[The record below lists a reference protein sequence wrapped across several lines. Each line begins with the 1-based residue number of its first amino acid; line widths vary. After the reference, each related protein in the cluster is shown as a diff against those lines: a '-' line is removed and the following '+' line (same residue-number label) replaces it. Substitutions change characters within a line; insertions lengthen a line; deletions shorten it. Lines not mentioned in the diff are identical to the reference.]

1 MGNVMIFKRP
11 NTRCNETARREV
23 LLLGCV
29 SCAVFFSLNAFA
41 SNINKPASPVM
52 EHAVGVDVD
61 GGRGAISK
69 SRVVPLKRK
78 MDLATSTEAHK
89 INKQNRPEIKSQRIA
104 QTVSTQP
111 NKKVESTEAKTN
123 VKAGD
128 VKHVSAT
135 PKDGETWDSAAT
147 RYDQSDPAKSV
158 TKGVRVE
165 DIIEPT
171 IDYRYSSARRKN
183 PFIPEVILSGK
194 AARQRELSPND
205 VEIPI
210 VSPLQAFA
218 VARLA
223 VIGVWE
229 TDNGI
234 WKALIRTPATQGI
247 EAKLGDPI
255 GNSGGRLMTINP
267 DSVVVREFSVRSDG
281 TREYRD
287 IPLYMGSDLPA
298 ASDDKVGGRLILRPG
313 ASQPEIIAPQA
324 DLGNPTDSVISASPA
339 VVGGDKPG
347 TLKTVETQSSVPA
360 SSNMPSSGPPAQ
372 VSPTNPGADTSSF
385 NSPMAPSGSFPSQG
399 PTDNA
404 PPSVPINPEVKV
416 QSATPVMGGEQ

>member
-1 MGNVMIFKRP
+1 MIFKGP
-11 NTRCNETARREV
+11 NRRCSEMARRDALRVGGV
-23 LLLGCV
+23 LC
-29 SCAVFFSLNAFA
+29 SVFFSLNTFA
-41 SNINKPASPVM
+41 SSINKPASPLM
-52 EHAVGVDVD
+52 EHAVGVDLD
-61 GGRGAISK
+61 SGRSAISK

-78 MDLATSTEAHK
+78 MDLATSAATVK
-89 INKQNRPEIKSQRIA
+89 SNRQDKPAIKTQRLA
-104 QTVSTQP
+104 QTTSTQP
-111 NKKVESTEAKTN
+111 NKKTESTEAKIS
-123 VKAGD
+123 VKAGG
-128 VKHVSAT
+128 VKQVSAT
-135 PKDGETWDSAAT
+135 LKDGETWDSAAT

-313 ASQPEIIAPQA
+313 ASQPEIVAPQA
-324 DLGNPTDSVISASPA
+324 NLGNPTDSVISASPA
-339 VVGGDKPG
+339 VVGGDQPG
-347 TLKTVETQSSVPA
+347 TLKTVETQSPVSA
-360 SSNMPSSGPPAQ
+360 SSEVPSAGAPNQATPTYPAADASSVASPVSSNGSAPSPGPPD
-372 VSPTNPGADTSSF
+372 G
-385 NSPMAPSGSFPSQG
+385 
-399 PTDNA
+399 A
-404 PPSVPINPEVKV
+404 PPGVPINPDVKV

>member
-1 MGNVMIFKRP
+1 MIFKRP
-11 NTRCNETARREV
+11 NTRCNEMARREV
-23 LLLGCV
+23 LLLGGVLC
-29 SCAVFFSLNAFA
+29 SGFFSLDTFA
-41 SNINKPASPVM
+41 SSINKPASPVM
-52 EHAVGVDVD
+52 EHAVEADLD
-61 GGRGAISK
+61 SGRSAISK

-78 MDLATSTEAHK
+78 MDLATSAATFES
-89 INKQNRPEIKSQRIA
+89 NKQDKRDNKPQRLA
-104 QTVSTQP
+104 QTASIQP
-111 NKKVESTEAKTN
+111 NKKTESSDGKTS
-123 VKAGD
+123 VKAGN
-128 VKHVSAT
+128 VKQVSAS
-135 PKDGETWDSAAT
+135 PNDGEAWDSAAT
-147 RYDQSDPAKSV
+147 RYDQSDPAKAV
-158 TKGVRVE
+158 TNGVRVE

-183 PFIPEVILSGK
+183 PFIPEVILTGK

-218 VARLA
+218 VARLS

-298 ASDDKVGGRLILRPG
+298 ASDEKVGGRLILRPG
-313 ASQPEIIAPQA
+313 ASQPEIVAPQA
-324 DLGNPTDSVISASPA
+324 NLGNPTDSVISASPA
-339 VVGGDKPG
+339 IVGGDQPG
-347 TLKTVETQSSVPA
+347 TLKTVETQSPVPA
-360 SSNMPSSGPPAQ
+360 SSELPSAAAPNQVAPTYPAADASSVNSPISANGSVPSPEPPDGGPPSGPI
-372 VSPTNPGADTSSF
+372 SPD
-385 NSPMAPSGSFPSQG
+385 
-399 PTDNA
+399 
-404 PPSVPINPEVKV
+404 VKV